1 MAKFTGKN
9 LVLSWIYSG
18 GTVALNADYRTVSW
32 NPTIAYADTT
42 AGADTHIERLTTL
55 KDATAAVTLVD
66 SSSTE
71 IYTSLEAGVAGTLI
85 IQPEG
90 TASGKRKI
98 TFPCYSD
105 GAVPSYTYNDTT
117 TISVNFTGN
126 GAWTDGT
133 N

>member
-1 MAKFTGKN
+1 MAEFTGKD
-9 LVLSWIYSG
+9 LVLNWIWSG

-32 NPTIAYADTT
+32 NPTIAYADKT
-42 AGADTHIERLTTL
+42 AGADTHVGRIPTL

-66 SSSTE
+66 SSSTA
-71 IYTSLEAGVAGTLI
+71 IYACLEAGVSGTLI

-98 TFPCYSD
+98 TFPAFSD

-117 TISVNFTGN
+117 TISINFTGN
-126 GAWTDGT
+126 GAWTDST